1 MEAAAELGG
10 QGRRVRVVSMTCTSE
25 FDAQSADYQETVLP
39 AAVTRRLA
47 IEASHPDYW
56 RKYVGP
62 QGRIIGMSGYGESGK
77 AEDLFR
83 HFGFTVENVVDTA
96 LALLD

>member
-1 MEAAAELGG
+1 MGAGELAVEHDGVPAQQGRADRTG
-10 QGRRVRVVSMTCTSE
+10 QG
-25 FDAQSADYQETVLP
+25 Q